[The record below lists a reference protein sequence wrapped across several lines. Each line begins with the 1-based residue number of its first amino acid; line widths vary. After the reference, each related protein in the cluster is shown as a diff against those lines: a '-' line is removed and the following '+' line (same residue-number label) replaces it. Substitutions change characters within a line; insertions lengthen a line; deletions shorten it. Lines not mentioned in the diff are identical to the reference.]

1 MLRLYIVGVYG
12 EKEMHGGGASRGS
25 DAGGG
30 TMNRCRGGWTRARR
44 QDPCVCAQDS
54 ARGLC
59 HVEELR
65 KRGIGG

>member
-30 TMNRCRGGWTRARR
+30 TMNRMHGGMDAGKETRSICMCTRFSTG
-44 QDPCVCAQDS
+44 PLSC
-54 ARGLC
+54 
-59 HVEELR
+59 
-65 KRGIGG
+65 